1 MSHRCFVIGPAH
13 SSGAGCCRPSINE
26 SCISSIDGGS
36 FCSDEVIWDI
46 DSTSATT
53 TKGALWG
60 SGDRSMG
67 SFIGPGE
74 EEGRG
79 GVVTHSV
86 LR

>member
-1 MSHRCFVIGPAH
+1 MSHPDFVVGPAH

-26 SCISSIDGGS
+26 SCISSTDEGS
-36 FCSDEVIWDI
+36 FCSDELICDI
-46 DSTSATT
+46 DSTSAAT

-60 SGDRSMG
+60 SGERSMD